1 MSAMSKFLVGTARAT
16 LLCATIAV
24 APGAALAAEPFASP
38 EAAVEALVS
47 AVQAGDGRMVIGIF
61 GEGSEDLVLTGVD
74 EVDRRNWTS
83 FAQAYEVASKIVVED
98 TAATLYIGA
107 EQWPF
112 PVSLRKT
119 EDSWEFDTDAA
130 RDEIL
135 FRRIGENELTAI
147 GVLRSYIRAQYE
159 YFARDRD
166 GDGVLEFAQSILSA
180 AGARDGLYYPVDEGE
195 PESPFGPA
203 IAVATAEGYSYADA
217 EQPAEP
223 EPYYGYYF
231 RVLDRQG
238 PTAPGGAFDYVINS
252 NMVAGFG
259 MIAFPADYAVSGVM
273 SFMVGRNG
281 EIYERDLGTETV
293 SIAAEIEEFDPKPGW
308 EPVAE
313 D

>member
-1 MSAMSKFLVGTARAT
+1 VRTAD
-16 LLCATIAV
+16 
-24 APGAALAAEPFASP
+24 ALK
-38 EAAVEALVS
+38 
-47 AVQAGDGRMVIGIF
+47 VIGIF
-61 GEGSEDLVLTGVD
+61 GEGSEDIVLTGVD

-83 FAQAYEVASKIVVED
+83 FAQAFEVASKIVVED
-98 TAATLYIGA
+98 TAATLYVGV

-112 PVSLRKT
+112 PVPLHKT
-119 EDSWEFDTDAA
+119 GDGWEFDTNAA

-159 YFARDRD
+159 YFAQDRD
-166 GDGVLEFAQSILSA
+166 GDGVLEFAQSILSS

-203 IAVATAEGYSYADA
+203 IAVAAAEGYSYADA
-217 EQPAEP
+217 EQPSEP

-231 RVLDRQG
+231 RILDRQG
-238 PTAPGGAFDYVINS
+238 PTTPGGTFNYVINS

-293 SIAAEIEEFDPKPGW
+293 SIAAGIDAFDPTPEW
-308 EPVAE
+308 ELVVE
-313 D
+313 E